1 MICPSCKKN
10 NTKVLDSRDE
20 KILVRRRRECLGCK
34 HRFTTFERIETPR
47 LKVVKRSDCKVDY
60 EHAKLEKGIRLA
72 LEKRPFSESEIE
84 DIVSSIEHKILKKA
98 KDKVITS
105 KQIGDMV
112 TEKLRHVD
120 EVAYIRFVSVYKK
133 FGSAKKF
140 SREIEKL
147 NR

>member
-1 MICPSCKKN
+1 M
-10 NTKVLDSRDE
+10 
-20 KILVRRRRECLGCK
+20 RRRRECLECK
-34 HRFTTFERIETPR
+34 HRFTTFERIETPKLR
-47 LKVVKRSDCKVDY
+47 VVKRSGNKVDY
-60 EHAKLEKGIRLA
+60 ERAKLEKGIRLA

-84 DIVSSIEHKILKKA
+84 DIVSYIEHKILKIA

-140 SREIEKL
+140 SREIEKM
-147 NR
+147 NK

>member
-1 MICPSCKKN
+1 
-10 NTKVLDSRDE
+10 
-20 KILVRRRRECLGCK
+20 LGCK
-34 HRFTTFERIETPR
+34 HRFTTFERIETPKLR
-47 LKVVKRSDCKVDY
+47 VVKRGGCKADY
-60 EHAKLEKGIRLA
+60 ERSKIEKGIRLA

-84 DIVSSIEHKILKKA
+84 DIVSSIENKILKIA
-98 KDKVITS
+98 KDKIITS

-112 TEKLRHVD
+112 SEKLRNVD

-147 NR
+147 NK

>member
-1 MICPSCKKN
+1 MLCPNCKKN

-34 HRFTTFERIETPR
+34 HRFTTFEKIETPKLR
-47 LKVVKRSDCKVDY
+47 IMKRGNCKEDY
-60 EHAKLEKGIRLA
+60 DRSKLEKGIRLA
-72 LEKRPFSESEIE
+72 LEKRPFSESEIQ
-84 DIVSSIEHKILKKA
+84 DIVSSIEQRILKLA
-98 KDKVITS
+98 KDKTITS
-105 KQIGDMV
+105 KQLGDIV
-112 TEKLRHVD
+112 IEKLRHVD

-147 NR
+147 NK